1 VAPMLTLPKSTVPLG
16 LTEKSLL
23 ATALATGEQ
32 ALSAPLEFTAETAAK
47 YVAPVVRPVS
57 VTVAV

>member
-1 VAPMLTLPKSTVPLG
+1 MLTLPKLTVPLG
-16 LTEKSLL
+16 VTENSLR

-32 ALSAPLEFTAETAAK
+32 GLSPPLEFTAVTAAK

-57 VTVAV
+57 LVVAV